1 MSPAFEAKDLY
12 DAAFLE
18 SLTRLRIIATRV
30 QGGGRHAE
38 QRSRDLGSGFDF
50 RDYRP
55 YTPGDDLRAIDWN
68 LYRRLGRVFV
78 RLYEELEDLP
88 LYLLPDLSRSAFLEQ
103 PPRAR
108 AGLRASLALGAISL
122 NQHDSVGVFPF
133 SDQLEVLVRPSAGK
147 RRVLTLADRLAGVE
161 PGGETD
167 FAASLARFGALGLRE
182 GLVAIVSDFFDP
194 RGIEAVTA
202 ALGRLRHRL
211 LLVQLVR
218 ASDRD
223 PDITG
228 DVRLVDCETGGAADV
243 SISSATLERYR
254 AAYDRFQEGLTSFAR
269 RRGAGLVRLDVEQEV
284 VPQLAAV
291 FETGSYV
298 A

>member
-1 MSPAFEAKDLY
+1 MSAVFEARELY
-12 DAAFLE
+12 DADFLQ
-18 SLTRLRIIATRV
+18 SLTRLRIVATRV
-30 QGGGRHAE
+30 KAGGRHAE

-50 RDYRP
+50 RDFRA

-68 LYRRLGRVFV
+68 IYRRLGRVFV

-88 LYLLPDLSRSAFLEQ
+88 LYVLPDVSRSAFLED

-108 AGLRASLALGAISL
+108 TGLRASLALSAISL

-133 SDQLEVLVRPSAGK
+133 AEDLSVLVRPAAGK
-147 RRVLTLADRLAGVE
+147 RRVLTLAERLAGVE
-161 PGGETD
+161 PGGQTD
-167 FAASLARFGALGLRE
+167 FGTSLSRFGALGLRE
-182 GLVAIVSDFFDP
+182 GLVAVVSDFFDA

-202 ALGRLRHRL
+202 ALGSLRHRL

-218 ASDRD
+218 ASDRE
-223 PDITG
+223 PDLAG
-228 DVRLVDCETGGAADV
+228 DVRLVDCETGSAADV
-243 SISSATLERYR
+243 SITAATIERYR
-254 AAYDRFQEGLTSFAR
+254 AAYDRFQDGLTAFAR

-284 VPQLAAV
+284 VPQLAAL

>member
-1 MSPAFEAKDLY
+1 MSPAFEASELY

-30 QGGGRHAE
+30 KGGGRPAE

-88 LYLLPDLSRSAFLEQ
+88 LYVLPDLSRSGFLED

-108 AGLRASLALGAISL
+108 TGLRASLALSAISL

-133 SDQLEVLVRPSAGK
+133 SEDLEVLVRPAAGK
-147 RRVLTLADRLAGVE
+147 RRVLTLASQLANIE
-161 PGGETD
+161 AGGETN
-167 FAASLARFGALGLRE
+167 FGASLSRFGALGLRE

-211 LLVQLVR
+211 LLVQLTR
-218 ASDRD
+218 STDRD

-243 SISSATLERYR
+243 SIGAATLDRYR
-254 AAYDRFQEGLTSFAR
+254 AAYDRFQDGLVSFAR
-269 RRGAGLVRLDVEQEV
+269 KRGAGLVRLDVDQEV

-291 FETGSYV
+291 FESGSYV